1 METARLFLRALTPKD
16 DAFILSLL
24 NSPKWI
30 QFIGDRNCH
39 SLEDAGNYI
48 QKIINTSTMQ
58 YWVLENKE
66 SGNPLGV
73 ITLIKRDYLEHHDI
87 GFALLPIHEKKGY
100 AFEGLECLL
109 TELKKNPLHSQLLAI
124 TKKENMASIQ
134 LLEKSGLKFVQLIQ
148 PEQEEL
154 LVYSL

>member
-39 SLEDAGNYI
+39 SLEDAGIYI
-48 QKIINTSTMQ
+48 QKILNTSTMQ

-73 ITLIKRDYLEHHDI
+73 ITLIKREYLEHHDI
-87 GFALLPIHEKKGY
+87 GFALLPTHEKKRIC
-100 AFEGLECLL
+100 F
-109 TELKKNPLHSQLLAI
+109 
-124 TKKENMASIQ
+124 
-134 LLEKSGLKFVQLIQ
+134 
-148 PEQEEL
+148 
-154 LVYSL
+154 